1 MNKQERIQIFE
12 DTYQK
17 CMNHSKLKFSI
28 NETKKQTKLYKENEQ
43 IKIEFLKLKGKVSVI
58 NEGSFTSCKNYDNLV
73 VLNFASAT
81 NPGGGVKNGSSAQE
95 ESLCRCSTL
104 YLCLNTKQLKKEF
117 YDNHKFL
124 FKNETYRIY
133 NDDIIYTPNIK
144 IFKNDKNPKILLNE
158 NDWITT
164 NVITCAAPRNIPKIN
179 DKELFEIFKKRI
191 RKIFE
196 VAIINHNTNI
206 VLGAWGCGAFQNPP
220 YLVAKAFK
228 EVLNEGYRECF
239 DNIIFSILK
248 SSNEENYK
256 VFERMFSS
264 Y

>member
-1 MNKQERIQIFE
+1 MNKQERIQIFD

-17 CMNHSKLKFSI
+17 CMNDLTLKHSI
-28 NETKKQTKLYKENEQ
+28 NKTQKETKLYKENEQ
-43 IKIEFLKLKGKVSVI
+43 IKVDFLKLEGKIFVV
-58 NEGSFTSCKNYDNLV
+58 NQGSFTACKDYDNLV

-81 NPGGGVKNGSSAQE
+81 NPGGGVKRGSSAQE

-104 YLCLNTKQLKKEF
+104 YPCLSTKQLKEEF
-117 YDNHKFL
+117 YDYHKSL
-124 FKNETYRIY
+124 FKNETYCIY

-144 IFKNDKNPKILLNE
+144 IFKNDKNPKILLDE
-158 NDWITT
+158 KDWIIT
-164 NVITCAAPRNIPKIN
+164 NVITCAAPRNVPKIK

-196 VAIINHNTNI
+196 VAIVNHNTNI
-206 VLGAWGCGAFQNPP
+206 ILGAWGCGAFQNPP
-220 YLVAKAFK
+220 YLVARAFK
-228 EVLNEGYRECF
+228 DVLNEGYKECF

-256 VFERMFSS
+256 VFERMFLSH
-264 Y
+264 